1 LRNLIEHELGRRIA
15 TMLRRELNEW
25 KRKMKETSPEINKH
39 DTTTMEPVAR
49 FLKSYAVFID
59 DHGKEDK
66 FFDLVDERNLILDKE
81 NEILVSNIQILNI
94 LIFAQEDDKIGFG
107 VQERERAG
115 LHAGNDSRILNNDYT
130 RLILIVTVVVIIGVS
145 SYALYKIYLI
155 RRKSNQSKLK
165 K

>member
-1 LRNLIEHELGRRIA
+1 
-15 TMLRRELNEW
+15 
-25 KRKMKETSPEINKH
+25 MKIFF
-39 DTTTMEPVAR
+39 A
-49 FLKSYAVFID
+49 KSVVLVFVSFTI
-59 DHGKEDK
+59 
-66 FFDLVDERNLILDKE
+66 IL
-81 NEILVSNIQILNI
+81 LSNIQILNI
-94 LIFAQEDDKIGFG
+94 PIFPQEDDKKGFG